1 MEPTIQLP
9 STSDRVALYAA
20 LLPQLRE
27 LLEDE
32 HDPIASMANMAAA
45 IHEAF
50 GWHWVGFYRVMGA
63 ELVLGVGHIPASRD
77 SNGVRG
83 DLARLTRGVP
93 AVDAWFG
100 GHSHNEILG
109 TIDGRTLLIAGARGE
124 AIGVCDIVVDPVRNR
139 VVEQSARLVNTWADE
154 VTPDSAVTAMVA
166 RWDAGVSVLAA
177 EEVGRNAR
185 RLTRGRSVES
195 TVGNFVADAM
205 REAVKA
211 DVALQNSGGLLADL
225 PEGAVTK
232 GTIYEVMPFDNTI
245 VTVELSGAELKR
257 LLEEA
262 LGGGRTL
269 QVSGLR
275 YRFDADRPRG
285 QRLLEVRDAQGQPV
299 DDAKRYT
306 LAVNNFMATGGDDL
320 SVLGAATDKRETNV
334 LVRDA
339 METFVRARTARGQSL
354 DYKVEG
360 RIERTG
366 TAASDD
372 N

>member
-1 MEPTIQLP
+1 
-9 STSDRVALYAA
+9 
-20 LLPQLRE
+20 
-27 LLEDE
+27 
-32 HDPIASMANMAAA
+32 
-45 IHEAF
+45 
-50 GWHWVGFYRVMGA
+50 
-63 ELVLGVGHIPASRD
+63 
-77 SNGVRG
+77 
-83 DLARLTRGVP
+83 
-93 AVDAWFG
+93 
-100 GHSHNEILG
+100 
-109 TIDGRTLLIAGARGE
+109 
-124 AIGVCDIVVDPVRNR
+124 
-139 VVEQSARLVNTWADE
+139 
-154 VTPDSAVTAMVA
+154 MVA

-211 DVALQNSGGLLADL
+211 DVALQNSGGLRADL